1 MYSYDY
7 PNTITNNF
15 NNIDYNTIWFYVAI
29 ALAIVIGV
37 SLYFLFVRNNKKE
50 EKKEIAWIKDF
61 LDFHHMIIEDLLKI
75 VYIVSAIFITLY
87 SIGFIGSNFPYFIVT
102 LILGNALL
110 RLGFEGILII
120 IMIWKNTTEINKKM
134 KK

>member
-7 PNTITNNF
+7 PDTITNTLNS
-15 NNIDYNTIWFYVAI
+15 IDYSTIWFYVAI
-29 ALAIVIGV
+29 ALAIVVGV
-37 SLYFLFVRNNKKE
+37 SLYFLFVRNPKKE
-50 EKKEIAWIKDF
+50 ENKNIAWIKEF

-87 SIGFIGSNFPYFIVT
+87 SLGFIASNFPYFLLI

-110 RLGFEGILII
+110 RLSFEGILII